1 MAWIANTVYQMYTY
15 LKIPG
20 WRGALQGLR
29 VLFNLCN
36 IAICHHSKQF
46 EKAMNIPAFIIL
58 LFIILSYLVSVLQSF
73 SRQLISEVFITQYI
87 SEKKCHQETRKKE
100 DKFE

>member
-1 MAWIANTVYQMYTY
+1 
-15 LKIPG
+15 
-20 WRGALQGLR
+20 
-29 VLFNLCN
+29 
-36 IAICHHSKQF
+36 
-46 EKAMNIPAFIIL
+46 
-58 LFIILSYLVSVLQSF
+58 VSVLQSF